1 MLHVSHA
8 TYSAA
13 SSSILPLSCT
23 AHNIYSLYNHSLY
36 YYYIMVYAYNSS
48 VSLYYLFAGIKGM
61 RYIVTAWMS
70 ILNSQVC
77 LLHRCWNRQVLV
89 WQSNCV
95 NKVWTVQL
103 SHSGLGRCHALI
115 SYKSLPQLVDST
127 CLPTELFPATAWDVN
142 KLILYMHNDHNLS
155 WHACPSKTS
164 TSTCT
169 ASPKE
174 HI

>member
-1 MLHVSHA
+1 MCHMQHTAQLHHLYCHFHVQLIIYTLFIITHCIIITSWYMRIIA
-8 TYSAA
+8 VWVCITYLQALKA
-13 SSSILPLSCT
+13 C
-23 AHNIYSLYNHSLY
+23 
-36 YYYIMVYAYNSS
+36 V
-48 VSLYYLFAGIKGM
+48 
-61 RYIVTAWMS
+61 IVTAWMS

-89 WQSNCV
+89 RQSNWV

-103 SHSGLGRCHALI
+103 SHSGLGQCHALI